1 MVNKRKSAHASPAMA
16 VNLSRLQ
23 VWMPSAVH
31 ALSTRPDGK
40 VVAVGRQ
47 DGDVELRVPSEG
59 YRVEA
64 RIPGQK
70 GKGLRA
76 LAWMQCQG
84 GGGSED
90 GSPETEVARLFG
102 CGLDGTVFEVDLVRL
117 CYKNVRDAYGGA
129 AWCLRPADALSLL
142 AVGCEDGSVRLFSTE
157 GGGVEYKRSFSS
169 TGSRVLS
176 LAWGPGNEALF
187 AGCADSMI
195 HCLDASSGQGLV
207 SVHDE
212 CMMSAPSQA
221 GYVLVSRQHFS
232 LFASCLFVCL
242 FVC

>member
-1 MVNKRKSAHASPAMA
+1 MVSKRKSANAAPAMA

-23 VWMPSAVH
+23 VWMPSPVH

-40 VVAVGRQ
+40 VVAVGRE

-76 LAWMQCQG
+76 LAWMQCQAD
-84 GGGSED
+84 GGSED
-90 GSPETEVARLFG
+90 GSPEIEVARLFG
-102 CGLDGTVFEVDLVRL
+102 CGLDGTVFEIDLVRL

-129 AWCLRPADALSLL
+129 AWCMRAADALSLL
-142 AVGCEDGSVRLFSTE
+142 AVGCEDGSVRLFSTS
-157 GGGVEYKRSFSS
+157 GGGIEYKRSFSS

-176 LAWGPGNEALF
+176 LAWGPGNEAIF
-187 AGCADSMI
+187 AGCADSLI
-195 HCLDASSGQGLV
+195 HCLDAASGQGLV
-207 SVHDE
+207 S
-212 CMMSAPSQA
+212 ARSQAWVA
-221 GYVLVSRQHFS
+221 GYVLISRRHCGLCVAVVPYCRGS
-232 LFASCLFVCL
+232 T
-242 FVC
+242 